1 MFLCNLFLS
10 SGNNYLNND
19 ADYTTIHVTGNNS
32 EELVFK
38 IKDLLCKSYFLGLLK
53 VSKLTSASA
62 MSLWLP
68 PSRLNSKYQW
78 Q

>member
-10 SGNNYLNND
+10 FGNNYFKND
-19 ADYTTIHVTGNNS
+19 ADYTTTHVTGNNS

-38 IKDLLCKSYFLGLLK
+38 IQDLLCKSYFL

-62 MSLWLP
+62 MSL
-68 PSRLNSKYQW
+68 
-78 Q
+78 